1 MVALQNFFIEDKKE
15 LELSLK
21 GISTWEKRREPETW
35 RERERKEREIVLA
48 PEGFGRIK
56 ITWLLLLLLLLLP
69 LLLLLSLLPF
79 CSGIN

>member
-21 GISTWEKRREPETW
+21 GIPTWEKKGENLK
-35 RERERKEREIVLA
+35 ERERKEREIVLA